1 MAGQESL
8 TAKARTV
15 KTEIL
20 IYVIPI
26 VVVGLVL
33 MAGIIFR
40 YVGST
45 FEQQLT
51 TSSLKN
57 AQEVASGVSAWLDS
71 RMLETQTA
79 ASHPAAKNLKNAPEL
94 MNENNVYRLNLMNKI
109 YPGIYD
115 SVSWG
120 PFDGSG
126 VLYGQTKAGFKEMH
140 NADKAWC
147 KKTMTGAKDS
157 FMSSPV
163 VSQATGKVIVNAIA
177 LAKDPGYHKRIVH
190 IRHTSIPS
198 AITSRRRT

>member
-126 VLYGQTKAGFKEMH
+126 VL
-140 NADKAWC
+140 
-147 KKTMTGAKDS
+147 
-157 FMSSPV
+157 
-163 VSQATGKVIVNAIA
+163 
-177 LAKDPGYHKRIVH
+177 
-190 IRHTSIPS
+190 
-198 AITSRRRT
+198 